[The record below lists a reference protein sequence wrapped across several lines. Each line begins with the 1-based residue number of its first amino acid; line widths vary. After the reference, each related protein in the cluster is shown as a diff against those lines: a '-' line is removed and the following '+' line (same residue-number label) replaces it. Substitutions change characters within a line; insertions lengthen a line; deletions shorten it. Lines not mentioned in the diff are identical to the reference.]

1 MTFIIHGA
9 MIKGGIIMH
18 KHILQYSHLNER
30 GDIIGQES
38 GAYGVCCKCF
48 RINIM
53 FVWRW

>member
-30 GDIIGQES
+30 PAS
-38 GAYGVCCKCF
+38 
-48 RINIM
+48 
-53 FVWRW
+53 

>member
-1 MTFIIHGA
+1 MYNDFYNSWSDD
-9 MIKGGIIMH
+9 KGGIIMH

-53 FVWRW
+53 FV

>member
-9 MIKGGIIMH
+9 MMKDGILMH